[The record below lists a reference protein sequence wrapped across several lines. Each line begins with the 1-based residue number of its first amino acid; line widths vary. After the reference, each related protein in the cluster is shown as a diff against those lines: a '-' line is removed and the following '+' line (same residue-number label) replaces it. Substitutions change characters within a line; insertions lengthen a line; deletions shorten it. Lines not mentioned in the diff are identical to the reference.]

1 MWRTRSDC
9 SRVRP
14 LSCGRHSVRAD
25 NASDGG
31 AHENHWG
38 TDGARVEG
46 LERSAGLGS
55 DRSAGNRRSRVAAE
69 RSADMFPPVDLQVH
83 GVPTP
88 HQAMPLTAAT
98 AQIAAG
104 LAPIKATAPAPGPL
118 LDLRW

>member
-1 MWRTRSDC
+1 M
-9 SRVRP
+9 
-14 LSCGRHSVRAD
+14 RAD

-46 LERSAGLGS
+46 LEGSAGLGS
-55 DRSAGNRRSRVAAE
+55 DRSAGNRRS
-69 RSADMFPPVDLQVH
+69 
-83 GVPTP
+83 GVKRNDRLTCF
-88 HQAMPLTAAT
+88 HRWISRYMVYQLHTQAMPLTAAT
-98 AQIAAG
+98 TQIAAG